1 MSKEIDLIKCIIFE
15 IDKSLYSDFGGNLC
29 ISYTP
34 NLKKLLLA
42 LNTPEVRYYF
52 DNQDQ
57 KIKDLEVKL
66 TESKKQCQEC
76 KHLNKK
82 IELNIKNKLINEN
95 QQLKQQ
101 LHDLPKKIVEEIRD
115 DMSKRIMEKQIKWG
129 DNIQIGFICNAIN
142 ECLDTILKKFGDK
155 NESNND

>member
-95 QQLKQQ
+95 HQLKQQ
-101 LHDLPKKIVEEIRD
+101 LAITEKALELACERVKYFEEMQDKEMGFYEFFGYDSDYDLKAIIEQY
-115 DMSKRIMEKQIKWG
+115 KQQAKEMLE
-129 DNIQIGFICNAIN
+129 N
-142 ECLDTILKKFGDK
+142 E
-155 NESNND
+155 

>member
-66 TESKKQCQEC
+66 TESKKQCQKC

-101 LHDLPKKIVEEIRD
+101 LAITEKALKFACEEIAG
-115 DMSKRIMEKQIKWG
+115 SCEYCSYKTRIECPVEA
-129 DNIQIGFICNAIN
+129 D
-142 ECLDTILKKFGDK
+142 CLDEKINYFKTQAKEMLG
-155 NESNND
+155 NE

>member
-66 TESKKQCQEC
+66 TESKKQCQKC

-101 LHDLPKKIVEEIRD
+101 LATVEKALELAC
-115 DMSKRIMEKQIKWG
+115 KELHCELENP
-129 DNIQIGFICNAIN
+129 DNELYTKSSDEYIDYFKTRAK
-142 ECLDTILKKFGDK
+142 EMLKSDTSL
-155 NESNND
+155 